1 MRSQR
6 TLLVL
11 VLGLAAACGAW
22 AQTTGT
28 LRWPAGPTALGLQV
42 DAAPWRTPCGS
53 IALPCE
59 GDAATL
65 PLYLSATA
73 PRSLSLQISRSA
85 GASALGDASALPP
98 NVSLL
103 GRAGIAPDLGLGIY
117 GRLGTITT
125 RSLAG
130 TRSEGGITYGVG
142 LSWDFSR
149 RGSASLGLD
158 TYDLRS
164 IGGEARDVR
173 ATSLGLQWRY

>member
-28 LRWPAGPTALGLQV
+28 LRWPAPTTSLGLQV
-42 DAAPWRTPCGS
+42 ADAPWRTPCGS

-73 PRSLSLQISRSA
+73 PRSLSLQVSRSA
-85 GASALGDASALPP
+85 DASPFRGASSLPP

-103 GRAGIAPDLGLGIY
+103 GRAGIAPDFGLGVY
-117 GRLGTITT
+117 GRLGMVTT
-125 RSLAG
+125 RSLSGARG
-130 TRSEGGITYGVG
+130 DGGVTYGVG

-149 RGSASLGLD
+149 RGSASVGWD
-158 TYDLRS
+158 TYDLRT